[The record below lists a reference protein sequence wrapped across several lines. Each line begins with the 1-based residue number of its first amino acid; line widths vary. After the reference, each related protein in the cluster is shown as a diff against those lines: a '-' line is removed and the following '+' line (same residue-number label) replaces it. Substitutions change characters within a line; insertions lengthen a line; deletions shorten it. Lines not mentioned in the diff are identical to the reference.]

1 MKKTLIICALV
12 AAVLAP
18 VGAQQPQKRSVE
30 VAKEQ
35 TSDKGAE
42 IKFAT
47 VTHDFGTFAEKDC
60 PVTYEFEFTNVG
72 TAPLI
77 IHQAVTTCG
86 CTVPN
91 YSKEPI
97 APGGKGKIE
106 VVYNGRGKF
115 PGRFKKNI
123 TVRTN
128 SKSSSV
134 TRLFIEGNMTAE

>member
-1 MKKTLIICALV
+1 MRKLLLIAALF
-12 AAVLAP
+12 AATTTTAW
-18 VGAQQPQKRSVE
+18 AQQPEKRTVE
-30 VAKEQ
+30 RAESKASE
-35 TSDKGAE
+35 KAAE
-42 IKFAT
+42 IKFDT

-60 PVTYEFEFTNVG
+60 PVTYEFTFTNVG

-77 IHQAVTTCG
+77 IHQALTTCG

-91 YSKEPI
+91 YSKDPVP
-97 APGGKGKIE
+97 PGGKGKIE

-115 PGRFKKNI
+115 PGHFKKNV

-134 TRLFIEGNMTAE
+134 TRLFIEGEMTAE

>member
-1 MKKTLIICALV
+1 MKKLFLILSLA
-12 AAVLAP
+12 AAVYAP
-18 VGAQQPQKRSVE
+18 ACAQQPEKRSVE
-30 VAKEQ
+30 TKASASNEKYAQ
-35 TSDKGAE
+35 
-42 IKFAT
+42 IKFET
-47 VTHDFGTFAEKDC
+47 ETHDFGTFAEKDC
-60 PVTYEFEFTNVG
+60 PVSYEFEFTNVG

-97 APGGKGKIE
+97 APGAKGKIE

-115 PGRFKKNI
+115 PGQFKKNI

-128 SKSSSV
+128 SKSFSV
-134 TRLFIEGNMTAE
+134 TRLFIQGVMTTD